1 MCVSA
6 KLSHKL
12 LQQMQCPL
20 VMSAGAAPSW
30 CEALVYKCPILF
42 PFDTRHAF
50 FRSTAFGTSR
60 AIVWIQSQREQR
72 STLAGGLGGLSGLTG
87 ARRAAS
93 EADDFMVGRLK
104 HERVR
109 VARGERLL
117 DWAVQVMNFHAE
129 RKALLEV
136 EFLGEEGTGLG
147 PSLEFYSLVAAELQA
162 AHLAIWWADEDP
174 SEKPCKE
181 ENGARRYV
189 RPLSGLFP
197 APMAQGS
204 AACERACRLFEFIGI
219 FLAKALQDNRLVDLP
234 LSTSLLRL
242 LTCGARVR
250 NSAGQRI
257 LSMQRDLSELN
268 PFLYTTLLQLSAVA
282 EAKRQLLADQSLS
295 DAEKE
300 QRLAEITLQGPQV
313 DGVKVEDLG
322 LTFQFLPPSRAF
334 EAVELRPDG
343 VHIDVTMDNIED
355 YVSSLE
361 DFVLAEGI
369 QKQMEALRAG
379 FNRVFPIYKLSGKF
393 FFTSVPLNCVLH
405 GCLFMLIITNNNNNN
420 N

>member
-1 MCVSA
+1 MLDSIVFNA
-6 KLSHKL
+6 F
-12 LQQMQCPL
+12 
-20 VMSAGAAPSW
+20 
-30 CEALVYKCPILF
+30 PI
-42 PFDTRHAF
+42 R
-50 FRSTAFGTSR
+50 R

-72 STLAGGLGGLSGLTG
+72 STLVGGLGGLSGLGG

-93 EADDFMVGRLK
+93 ETDDFMVGRLK

-162 AHLAIWWADEDP
+162 ARLAIWWADEDP
-174 SEKPCKE
+174 SEKDCDDE
-181 ENGARRYV
+181 GTARRYV

-197 APMAQGS
+197 APLDQTS
-204 AACERACRLFEFIGI
+204 IACDRACRLFEFIGI

-257 LSMQRDLSELN
+257 LTLHRDLAELN
-268 PFLYTTLLQLSAVA
+268 PFLYTTLVELQNVA
-282 EAKRQLLADQSLS
+282 EAKRRILADHHLS
-295 DAEKE
+295 ELDKK
-300 QRLAEITLQGPQV
+300 QRVEEITLQGTQAH
-313 DGVKVEDLG
+313 GVRIEDLG

-334 EAVELRPDG
+334 EAVELRPNG
-343 VHIDVTMDNIED
+343 VQIDVTMDNVEE
-355 YVSSLE
+355 YVTALE

-369 QKQMEALRAG
+369 QRQMESLKAG
-379 FNRVFPIYKLSGKF
+379 FNRVFPIYKLSGKTLF
-393 FFTSVPLNCVLH
+393 RLIYVTHITS
-405 GCLFMLIITNNNNNN
+405 ITSAVWSKKEQ
-420 N
+420 